1 MASKVITASLY
12 WKGRRF
18 AAQFSGSFTP
28 TMQSE
33 SVYNE
38 DGYVC
43 MTRGAKES
51 DIEVSHAK
59 LLEGDG
65 IEFSLGDEGAVQL
78 APINGKVVTIANMT
92 VLETPI
98 EWDATKGTMTGRL
111 KLHGGEPKYRG

>member
-12 WKGRRF
+12 LDGRRY

-33 SVYNE
+33 AVYNE
-38 DGYVC
+38 NGYVC

-51 DIEVSHAK
+51 DIEVSFAK
-59 LLEGDG
+59 LLEGEDV
-65 IEFSLGDEGAVQL
+65 EVSMGDEYRVQL

-98 EWDATKGTMTGRL
+98 EWDSTKGTMTGRL
-111 KLHGGEPKYRG
+111 KLHGGEPKYR